1 MLAAADVS
9 WEDNAEGEAASPLGE
24 YVMTPEEEAAALADP
39 ELNPD
44 ALVEPAPTEPCSAG
58 AGSESTLLDNTG
70 TEPGRRPGSPPLGNV
85 GCRFDR

>member
-1 MLAAADVS
+1 VS

-44 ALVEPAPTEPCSAG
+44 APAEPAPAP
-58 AGSESTLLDNTG
+58 
-70 TEPGRRPGSPPLGNV
+70 SPLP
-85 GCRFDR
+85 